1 MLNVLIADAHPV
13 ARSGLHMLVE
23 RLVAHRGDECV
34 FSFSADAVTACRKAK
49 RLQPDLILL
58 SAELPLS
65 SGLQAVQALR
75 EYTPRAKLVV
85 FGDEQGA
92 LGAELYLEAGADG
105 LLDKRQSTAELE
117 AALGE
122 VLDAPPRAS

>member
-75 EYTPRAKLVV
+75 EYTPRAKLV
-85 FGDEQGA
+85 
-92 LGAELYLEAGADG
+92 YLEAGADG